1 MLSHFNKYAD
11 DILES
16 CKSTLKE
23 SFEKLKLNINININR
38 KINNSIIHLDDSF
51 KICRSQ
57 SIDYAIMEKLCINNE
72 SCITI
77 PFNAFW
83 NDIGSYAS
91 LYDQLAMDTKDENKN
106 VIKSEGDV
114 NLINSKN
121 CYVDSYKP
129 IVGLIGMENVVIVD
143 TEDALLVCNKDET
156 QDVKKVFTFLKEA
169 NREEAFL
176 HRKAYRPWGY
186 YCNIYETKGYKM
198 KKIVVYPGKRLSL
211 QSHNFRSEHWV
222 IVSGKGKVQLGYEEI
237 ILEKDKSIYIPVKE
251 LHRIENIGEDLLE
264 FTETQ
269 IGDYLGED
277 DIVRYEDDFGRVG

>member
-1 MLSHFNKYAD
+1 LEKATSLS
-11 DILES
+11 IV
-16 CKSTLKE
+16 
-23 SFEKLKLNINININR
+23 
-38 KINNSIIHLDDSF
+38 HLADSF

-57 SIDYAIMEKLCINNE
+57 SVDYAIMEKLCINNE
-72 SCITI
+72 NCVTI

-91 LYDQLAMDTKDENKN
+91 LYDQLSMEISDENKN

-114 NLINSKN
+114 KVIDSKN
-121 CYVDSYKP
+121 CYVDTYKP
-129 IVGLIGMENVVIVD
+129 IVGLIGMENVVVVD

-156 QDVKKVFTFLKEA
+156 QDVKKVFTFLKES

-176 HRKAYRPWGY
+176 HKKVYRPWGY
-186 YCNIYETKGYKM
+186 YCNIYETVGYKM

-222 IVSGKGKVQLGYEEI
+222 IVRGKGKVQLGYEQI

-251 LHRIENIGEDLLE
+251 LHRIENVGEELLE

-277 DIVRYEDDFGRVG
+277 DIVRYEDDFGRVV